1 MKLKQLLFSAALLAS
16 MSAMGQSV
24 PTHEMYVDFGIT
36 ERTDIVSALDKWQP
50 GDNFSND
57 PNYQDENFFISRVPL
72 KTRFINSN
80 TQANKNL
87 NEENNKNLC
96 WCSPIGEMTKK
107 WGPMPRYNFD
117 GDNFNMWQYIN
128 IHANWSNSWFR
139 VPGTFNDVAHKN
151 GVRTGCL
158 YFIDW
163 ASQVS
168 ATSDAGKMLAQLAA
182 KNEDGTFKYARK
194 LIQFLR
200 YYGIDG
206 IGLNPEGYWSTQLNE
221 DFSSFLAEC
230 HKVAEEMNH
239 PFHVEWYAFVSNSGG
254 LSDNGSKLEIGANDK
269 WFHKNGYPVTDVFF
283 LNYNWTESGL
293 QKSVDA
299 AKSLGR
305 STYDVYAGFDQQG
318 RGYGKYG
325 NAGWTA
331 LMKQP
336 VSIVVWG
343 GHDRSQLYAGSTEGG
358 NSDLSVQNEY
368 QKKQELLFT
377 GGSRNVLR
385 TPDVTDDVI
394 TSSYSDLTKWHGYS
408 KAVIEESTLTELPFV
423 TRFNLGNGY
432 SFSKE
437 GTVTFDHKW
446 YNIGLQDLLPTWR
459 WWIDNGD
466 GVTIPSDPINCDFTF
481 DDAWFGGSCL
491 KIHGA
496 TSKSDIRLFSTKF
509 NIASTA
515 DEFTIVFKML
525 NGTDPKMKL
534 KVSKLGAE
542 SAFTYH
548 TLPTDGIVQGKWNT
562 VKIKA
567 SELNLKV
574 GDVIGC
580 IGLAIEGTDKDYAVL
595 LGEMSF
601 IPKLFKKT
609 PVTPVITYT
618 NVMKRVYNRADFKV
632 IFDVPFSGTRK
643 EEYKDCPIYNE
654 EVNSWY
660 YEVYVKQGEK
670 ETLVTA
676 TTSWAAYVVDAPL
689 NGVDQKFQI
698 GVRSVGLDGKTV
710 SPIVW
715 SDEIES
721 DLSTIETL
729 TIDKDIIKPNE
740 EVTIGFEDPNHP
752 TANIEIL
759 NALTGDVI
767 DSKENVLKLTTS
779 LPSIGTYDVKVAT
792 KMNINGVLK
801 DTVVINRALLLVTP
815 EATGRLPMITNIA
828 ADKTEVLT
836 EEKVNLSADIAKGD
850 TYLQNGRER
859 DCSVS
864 QSLYMKE
871 PYQLTVDS
879 KVMSEYTNTSF
890 ALWFKVEKFEHA
902 SLGTLL
908 MTKVNRN
915 YSGTWTESVWGEMWT
930 AIRPAN
936 YSDNKY
942 KNGEDE
948 LSVSVD
954 APPAGTSNYEH
965 NAEVDG
971 MSNGYTLSPN
981 TWYHVCVVKAGRNVK
996 LYLNG
1001 KKIIDVQSRGTGP
1014 KDWKGAKF
1022 YVGGSMTNLA
1032 SFTGWVDEVQ
1042 IWSKALTEAEIK
1054 ESMSGYLIPP
1064 TGLDGYFTFESTV
1077 TDEDG
1082 NIYFPNEGN
1091 NSVAVPGA
1099 NMTIGTTENKKNV
1112 DVPQNQLTPALG
1124 VPYITGSRPI
1134 KFESA
1139 KWILDG
1145 ANFSQEGDNKATAT
1159 YATDGQY
1166 PVTLTLTNSWGSA
1179 TKTITD
1185 YIVVKKGVGIEED
1198 NKANN
1203 YLIYPNPFKEQA
1215 NILFADAGI
1224 YNVLVF
1230 DIQGKQISASNYNAA
1245 AGEVCQLSFDAPQGM
1260 YYVAVMQND
1269 KCVQSFKV
1277 IKER

>member
-1 MKLKQLLFSAALLAS
+1 MKLKQFLFSTALLAS

-24 PTHEMYVDFGIT
+24 PTHDMYVDFGIT
-36 ERTDIVSALDKWQP
+36 DTEDIVSTLDKWQP

-72 KTRFINSN
+72 KSRFINQK

-96 WCSPIGEMTKK
+96 WCSPIGEMTKR

-139 VPGTFNDVAHKN
+139 VPGAFNDVAHKN

-163 ASQVS
+163 ASQVTES
-168 ATSDAGKMLAQLAA
+168 SPSGKMLAQLCA
-182 KNEDGTFKYARK
+182 KNGTEFKYARK

-206 IGLNPEGYWSTQLNE
+206 IGLNPEGTWSATLNE
-221 DFSSFLAEC
+221 NFSSFLAEC
-230 HKVAEEMNH
+230 HKVAKEMNH
-239 PFHVEWYAFVSNSGG
+239 PFHVEWYAYVSNSGY
-254 LSDNGSKLEIGANDK
+254 LSDNGCKLEVGANDK

-283 LNYNWTESGL
+283 LNYNWSADGL
-293 QKSVDA
+293 VKSVNA
-299 AKSLGR
+299 AKTLGR
-305 STYDVYAGFDQQG
+305 STFDVYAGFDQQG
-318 RGYGKYG
+318 RGYGKSG

-331 LMKQP
+331 LMNQP

-343 GHDRSQLYAGSTEGG
+343 GHDRSQLYSGSTEGG

-385 TPDVTDDVI
+385 TPDITDDPI
-394 TSSYSDLTKWHGYS
+394 TSSYSDLAKWHGYS

-423 TRFNLGNGY
+423 TRFNLGNGNA
-432 SFSKE
+432 FRKN
-437 GTVTFDHKW
+437 GVTTFNHKW
-446 YNIGLQDLLPTWR
+446 YNLGLQDLLPSWR

-466 GVTIPSDPINCDFTF
+466 GKTIPTNPINCDFSF

-496 TSKSDIRLFSTKF
+496 TPKSNIRLFNTKF
-509 NIASTA
+509 NVANAS
-515 DEFTIVFKML
+515 DEITIILKVL

-534 KVSKLGAE
+534 MVSKLGTEE
-542 SAFTYH
+542 SFSSY
-548 TLPTDGIVQGKWNT
+548 TLPANDIVQGEWKEL
-562 VKIKA
+562 KIKA
-567 SELNLKV
+567 SDLNLKA
-574 GDVIGC
+574 GDVIAC
-580 IGLAIEGTDKDYAVL
+580 IGLSIEGTEANYATL

-601 IPKLFKKT
+601 VPKAFDKT
-609 PVTPVITYT
+609 PVTPVISYT
-618 NVMKRVYNRADFKV
+618 NVMKRVFNRADFKV
-632 IFDVPFSGTRK
+632 VFDVPFSGSRK
-643 EEYKDCPIYNE
+643 AEYKDCPIYNE

-660 YEVYVKQGEK
+660 YEIYIKQGGK

-676 TTSWAAYVVDAPL
+676 TTSWAAYVIDAPL
-689 NGVDQKFQI
+689 NGVDQKLQI
-698 GVRSVGLDGKTV
+698 GVRSVGLNGKAV

-715 SDEIES
+715 SDDIES
-721 DLSTIETL
+721 ELSTIETL

-740 EVTIGFEDPNHP
+740 KFTIGFEDPNHSV
-752 TANIEIL
+752 ADIEIID
-759 NALTGDVI
+759 ALTEKVI
-767 DSKENVLKLTTS
+767 DSKKGALSLTTS
-779 LPSIGTYDVKVAT
+779 MPAIGTYDVRIAT
-792 KMNINGVLK
+792 QMKINGVLK
-801 DTVVINRALLLVTP
+801 DTTIMSRALILVTP
-815 EATGRLPMITNIA
+815 ESTGRLPMINDITAN
-828 ADKTEVLT
+828 KTEI
-836 EEKVNLSADIAKGD
+836 SADETVNITADITKGN
-850 TYLQNGRER
+850 TYTLNGKDR

-871 PYQLTVDS
+871 PYQLTIDS
-879 KVMSEYTNTSF
+879 KITSEYTTNSF

-915 YSGTWTESVWGEMWT
+915 YPGTWTEQVWGEMWT
-930 AIRPAN
+930 AIRPSN
-936 YSDNKY
+936 YSGNKY

-971 MSNGYTLSPN
+971 MSNGYSLSAN
-981 TWYHVCVVKAGRNVK
+981 TWYHVCVVKSGKNVK
-996 LYLNG
+996 IYLNG
-1001 KKIIDVQSRGTGP
+1001 KKIVDVQSRGKGP
-1014 KDWKGAKF
+1014 KDWRGANF

-1042 IWSKALTEAEIK
+1042 IWKKALTDEEVK
-1054 ESMSGYLIPP
+1054 ESMSGYPIAPD
-1064 TGLDGYFTFESTV
+1064 GLEGYFTFESTT
-1077 TDEDG
+1077 TDGDG
-1082 NIYFPNEGN
+1082 NMYFPNEGN
-1091 NSVAVPGA
+1091 NIAVAGA
-1099 NMTIGTTENKKNV
+1099 YMTIGSTVNGKNV
-1112 DVPQNQLTPALG
+1112 DNKQNQLTTALG
-1124 VPYITGSRPI
+1124 VPYITGNRSI
-1134 KFESA
+1134 SFESA

-1145 ANFSQEGDNKATAT
+1145 ANFAQDGDTKVNAT
-1159 YATDGQY
+1159 YAKDGTY
-1166 PVTLTLTNSWGSA
+1166 PITLTLANSWGNA

-1185 YIVVKKGVGIEED
+1185 YIVVKPGVGIND
-1198 NKANN
+1198 KKAENF
-1203 YLIYPNPFKEQA
+1203 LIYPNPFKEQA
-1215 NILFADAGI
+1215 NILFAEAGA
-1224 YNVLVF
+1224 YDVLVF
-1230 DIQGKQISASNYNAA
+1230 DTQGKQVSAQNYKAES
-1245 AGEVCQLSFDAPQGM
+1245 GEVCELSFNAPQGM
-1260 YYVAVMQND
+1260 YYVIVMQD
-1269 KCVQSFKV
+1269 GKCVQSFKV

>member
-595 LGEMSF
+595 L
-601 IPKLFKKT
+601 
-609 PVTPVITYT
+609 
-618 NVMKRVYNRADFKV
+618 
-632 IFDVPFSGTRK
+632 
-643 EEYKDCPIYNE
+643 
-654 EVNSWY
+654 
-660 YEVYVKQGEK
+660 
-670 ETLVTA
+670 
-676 TTSWAAYVVDAPL
+676 
-689 NGVDQKFQI
+689 
-698 GVRSVGLDGKTV
+698 
-710 SPIVW
+710 
-715 SDEIES
+715 
-721 DLSTIETL
+721 LS
-729 TIDKDIIKPNE
+729 
-740 EVTIGFEDPNHP
+740 
-752 TANIEIL
+752 
-759 NALTGDVI
+759 
-767 DSKENVLKLTTS
+767 
-779 LPSIGTYDVKVAT
+779 
-792 KMNINGVLK
+792 
-801 DTVVINRALLLVTP
+801 
-815 EATGRLPMITNIA
+815 
-828 ADKTEVLT
+828 
-836 EEKVNLSADIAKGD
+836 
-850 TYLQNGRER
+850 
-859 DCSVS
+859 
-864 QSLYMKE
+864 
-871 PYQLTVDS
+871 
-879 KVMSEYTNTSF
+879 
-890 ALWFKVEKFEHA
+890 
-902 SLGTLL
+902 
-908 MTKVNRN
+908 
-915 YSGTWTESVWGEMWT
+915 
-930 AIRPAN
+930 
-936 YSDNKY
+936 
-942 KNGEDE
+942 
-948 LSVSVD
+948 
-954 APPAGTSNYEH
+954 
-965 NAEVDG
+965 
-971 MSNGYTLSPN
+971 
-981 TWYHVCVVKAGRNVK
+981 
-996 LYLNG
+996 
-1001 KKIIDVQSRGTGP
+1001 
-1014 KDWKGAKF
+1014 
-1022 YVGGSMTNLA
+1022 
-1032 SFTGWVDEVQ
+1032 
-1042 IWSKALTEAEIK
+1042 
-1054 ESMSGYLIPP
+1054 LIH
-1064 TGLDGYFTFESTV
+1064 
-1077 TDEDG
+1077 
-1082 NIYFPNEGN
+1082 I
-1091 NSVAVPGA
+1091 
-1099 NMTIGTTENKKNV
+1099 
-1112 DVPQNQLTPALG
+1112 
-1124 VPYITGSRPI
+1124 
-1134 KFESA
+1134 
-1139 KWILDG
+1139 
-1145 ANFSQEGDNKATAT
+1145 
-1159 YATDGQY
+1159 
-1166 PVTLTLTNSWGSA
+1166 
-1179 TKTITD
+1179 
-1185 YIVVKKGVGIEED
+1185 
-1198 NKANN
+1198 
-1203 YLIYPNPFKEQA
+1203 
-1215 NILFADAGI
+1215 
-1224 YNVLVF
+1224 
-1230 DIQGKQISASNYNAA
+1230 
-1245 AGEVCQLSFDAPQGM
+1245 
-1260 YYVAVMQND
+1260 
-1269 KCVQSFKV
+1269 
-1277 IKER
+1277 